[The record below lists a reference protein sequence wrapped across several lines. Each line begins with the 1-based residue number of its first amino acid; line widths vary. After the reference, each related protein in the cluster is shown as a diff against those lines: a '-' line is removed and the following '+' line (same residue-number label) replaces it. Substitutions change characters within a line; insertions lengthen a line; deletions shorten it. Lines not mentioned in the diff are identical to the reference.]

1 MKGLFTIGY
10 EGVSLDDFLATL
22 ENTAIDVLLDIREFP
37 VSRRKGFS
45 KNVLCAA
52 LVEVDIDYR
61 HERSL
66 GSPKAIRH
74 KLRVDGNQRAFFRA
88 FDRHLLRQ
96 NSLLQELAE
105 GLTGNVVLMCY
116 EKDHIQCHRSSVAKA
131 FAEISG
137 LKPTH
142 LEVKPN
148 ERRKSG
154 YMQVSYQTQQPQL
167 LS

>member
-22 ENTAIDVLLDIREFP
+22 ENSAIDVLLDIREFP

-45 KNVLCAA
+45 KNA
-52 LVEVDIDYR
+52 LSEALAEVDINYR

-74 KLRVDGNQRAFFRA
+74 KFRVDGNHQAFFRA

-105 GLTGNVVLMCY
+105 GLKGNVVLMCY

-131 FAEISG
+131 LAEISG
-137 LKPTH
+137 LEPTH

-148 ERRKSG
+148 EQGKSG